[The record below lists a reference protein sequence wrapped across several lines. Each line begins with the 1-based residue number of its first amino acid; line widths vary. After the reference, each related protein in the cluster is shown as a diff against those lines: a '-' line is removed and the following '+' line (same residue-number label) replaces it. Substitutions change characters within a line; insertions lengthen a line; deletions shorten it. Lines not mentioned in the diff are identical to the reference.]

1 MTLIRNNEKSYL
13 HILRYLFEQGDE
25 EEIKKYINEFSEDD
39 PDYDVFIQKIKD
51 LVKDDNLNIVEEMIY
66 DEKLIDYTTQRT
78 DDGFDE
84 EEYEQYL
91 YSGEHTYNDP
101 LEEIPN
107 NEDDDD
113 LRDILEEGIEKI
125 GDEFGNDDLGDL
137 DLLK

>member
-25 EEIKKYINEFSEDD
+25 EKIKKYINEFSEDD

-51 LVKDDNLNIVEEMIY
+51 LTKDDNLNVVEEMIY
-66 DEKLIDYTTQRT
+66 DEKLIDYNVVRT
-78 DDGFDE
+78 DDEFDE

-101 LEEIPN
+101 LENIPN
-107 NEDDDD
+107 EDEN
-113 LRDILEEGIEKI
+113 LMNILEDGIEKI